1 MAQIEIEIKSVKA
14 ELVNMGDLV
23 KAQLVKAKTALL
35 HFDKNLAS
43 EIVVKEKRVNSYE
56 LKIDRDCENILAL
69 HTPVAI
75 DLRFILA
82 VLKINN
88 NLERIGDIAEGV
100 AKHII
105 NTSDKFS
112 TELIEE
118 SKVLEM
124 LDVCISI
131 LEDAM
136 TAFEHENT
144 ILARSIFLRDE
155 FLDEVNQNAIEFAKA
170 FIGQH
175 PDEIDETLYIISIIR
190 KLERAG
196 DQVKNVAEEIIFFI
210 EAKVLKHNKDL
221 KA

>member
-23 KAQLVKAKTALL
+23 KAQLVKAKSALL
-35 HFDKNLAS
+35 NFDKNLAR
-43 EIVVKEKRVNSYE
+43 EIVVKEKRVNGYE

-88 NLERIGDIAEGV
+88 NLERIGDIAEGI

-105 NTSDKFS
+105 NTATRFS
-112 TELIEE
+112 PELIES
-118 SKVLEM
+118 SKVLQM
-124 LDVCISI
+124 LDVCIAI
-131 LEDAM
+131 LEDGM

-155 FLDEVNQNAIEFAKA
+155 FLDDVNGNAIEFTKGYIAE
-170 FIGQH
+170 H
-175 PDEIDETLYIISIIR
+175 PEQIDETLYIVSIIR

-196 DQVKNVAEEIIFFI
+196 DQVKNIAEEIIFFI

-221 KA
+221 QS